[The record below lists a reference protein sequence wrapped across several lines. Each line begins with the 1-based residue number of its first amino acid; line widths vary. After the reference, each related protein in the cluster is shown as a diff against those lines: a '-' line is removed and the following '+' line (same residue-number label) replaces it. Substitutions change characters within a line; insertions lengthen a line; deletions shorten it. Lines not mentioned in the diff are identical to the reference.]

1 MRSRVR
7 GAGIGLSPGRAIDMT
22 ASATA
27 IDNLANKK
35 IGDCRLISQIGKGA
49 MGVVYLAEQIE
60 LRRKVAFKILDPK
73 FGSDP
78 AYIERFEMEA
88 RAVAKLNHPNI
99 VKVYDFGNEDGLY
112 YIVNEYIDYGS
123 VQDQIDN
130 HGALAPELAIEYAI
144 QVAKGLIEANK
155 AGIVH
160 RDIKP
165 DNLMLTKEG
174 VVKIAD
180 FGLAKTMQAEAA
192 TTQSGLIMGTP
203 FYMSPEQA
211 KGMEMD
217 SRSDIYSLGVALYC
231 MVIGDVPFDADSV
244 VGVLLKQ
251 ISADRP
257 DPCAINSSLPPV
269 FGALIMRMMDKL
281 PGNRQQNPEEL
292 LKELEAVQQILKPAA
307 PPPSL
312 AEVSEVAP
320 ENRKNFAPLPP
331 GRINRII
338 RVEASA
344 DVLTRMI
351 TSIPG
356 DSGVAIESETPFP
369 LNTVVEVRFSVPGK
383 EDEFSGLGLV
393 RWSEAKVM
401 GVTFIKVQPVPKG
414 GKGGGVRLSGPM
426 AIGPLTATPIHQR
439 LLRYVYANA
448 GQTTTLPQIASAL
461 GVGAKMA
468 EDPISTFERAS
479 MIKRTAGGKL
489 ELIWPKDEA
498 LQKEIVV
505 WMGRNGL
512 KG

>member
-1 MRSRVR
+1 MS
-7 GAGIGLSPGRAIDMT
+7 AHTID
-22 ASATA
+22 
-27 IDNLANKK
+27 IDNLAEQK
-35 IGDCRLISQIGKGA
+35 IGDCKLHKQIGKGA

-60 LRRKVAFKILDPK
+60 LQRKVAFKILDPK
-73 FGSDP
+73 FSSDSS
-78 AYIERFEMEA
+78 YIGRFETEA

-99 VKVYDFGNEDGLY
+99 VKVYDFGNEKGLY
-112 YIVNEYIDYGS
+112 YIVNEYIDNGS
-123 VQDQIDN
+123 VQDLIDKK
-130 HGALAPELAIEYAI
+130 GPLTPELAIEYAI
-144 QVAKGLIEANK
+144 QVTKGLMEAFK
-155 AGIVH
+155 SDIIH

-174 VVKIAD
+174 VLKIAD
-180 FGLAKTMQAEAA
+180 FGLAKSMQADAA
-192 TTQSGLIMGTP
+192 ATQSGLIMGTP

-211 KGMEMD
+211 KGQEMD
-217 SRSDIYSLGVALYC
+217 SRSDIYSLGVSLYS

-251 ISADRP
+251 ISSDRP
-257 DPCAINSSLPPV
+257 DPCAIDSSLPPV
-269 FGALIMRMMDKL
+269 FGALVMRMMDKN
-281 PGNRQQNPEEL
+281 PANRQQNPEEL

-312 AEVSEVAP
+312 AEVSEVSI
-320 ENRKNFAPLPP
+320 ENRKNFTALPL
-331 GRINRII
+331 NRITRI
-338 RVEASA
+338 LRVEASA

-356 DSGVAIESETPFP
+356 DTGVSIESENPFP
-369 LNTVVEVRFSVPGK
+369 LNTVVEVRFMIPGK
-383 EDEFSGLGLV
+383 EDEYSGLGLV
-393 RWSEAKVM
+393 RWNDTRVM
-401 GVTFIKVQPVPKG
+401 GITFIKVQPVPKA

-448 GQTTTLPQIASAL
+448 GQMTTLPQIASAL

-468 EDPISTFERAS
+468 EDPLSTFERAS
-479 MIKRTAGGKL
+479 MIKRHQGGKI
-489 ELIWPKDEA
+489 EMIWPKDEA
-498 LQKEIVV
+498 LQKEIVI